1 MIVQRALAAHV
12 ATLAPGLAVFKDEL
26 AWTQAGEPWP
36 CLLVTQ
42 AGLKP
47 RSKGTGTYDIREFDE
62 DSGAYRY
69 LKHHVERQHLRLTIR
84 SAATGGKSGAT
95 RVEEVAQAIRGLLR
109 AHAQGQPLDLVD
121 ALTGT
126 AVHLQRVRLL
136 DESDQGP
143 LLSSAPFEAQKTVDV
158 EVQAVWPTQVAV
170 ALPMQDVNLT
180 VDVE

>member
-1 MIVQRALAAHV
+1 MIVQRTLAAHV

-42 AGLKP
+42 VSLRP
-47 RSKGTGTYDIREFDE
+47 RSKGTGTYDVRVFDE
-62 DSGAYRY
+62 DSGTYHY
-69 LKHHVERQHLRLTIR
+69 EKHHVERRHLRLTIR
-84 SAATGGKSGAT
+84 SAAASGKSGAT

-121 ALTGT
+121 AVTGT
-126 AVHLQRVRLL
+126 AVHLQRLRLL